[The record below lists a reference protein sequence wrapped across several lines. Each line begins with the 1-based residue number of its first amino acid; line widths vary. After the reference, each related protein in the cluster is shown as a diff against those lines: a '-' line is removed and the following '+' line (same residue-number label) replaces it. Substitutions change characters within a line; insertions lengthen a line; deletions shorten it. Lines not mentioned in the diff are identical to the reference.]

1 MLILF
6 EAETVF
12 FRLDQKT
19 NEHLTKEI
27 SGYKYFFKCNLN
39 VSVPATFSSTS
50 HVGVGRKSFSNRFNQ
65 SNGVEILWN
74 VVSHYFWKHWLKVD
88 DFIFLSRGKN
98 EKKNQSN
105 QPRWRKPSSFQF
117 FSFNFFLVHRHFSL
131 KQKITELIFVRL
143 KILLRRRWW
152 SASSF
157 ASAVGCGSTTTTTTM
172 KTTTRSS
179 GSAASA
185 AGKACACPERWGEH

>member
-1 MLILF
+1 MLFLIISENIGWKLTILF
-6 EAETVF
+6 FSLAA
-12 FRLDQKT
+12 KT
-19 NEHLTKEI
+19 
-27 SGYKYFFKCNLN
+27 
-39 VSVPATFSSTS
+39 
-50 HVGVGRKSFSNRFNQ
+50 
-65 SNGVEILWN
+65 
-74 VVSHYFWKHWLKVD
+74 
-88 DFIFLSRGKN
+88 
-98 EKKNQSN
+98 KKNQSN
-105 QPRWRKPSSFQF
+105 QPRWRKPSSIQF
-117 FSFNFFLVHRHFSL
+117 FSFNFFLVLRHFSL

-185 AGKACACPERWGEH
+185 AGKACACPERWGEHLNLLPIFVKERMSPVTKQCQRKRAKIYEILSWKQLPR

>member
-1 MLILF
+1 MFRFRQLFRRPRTSASDESRFRTDSINRTGLKFFEMLFLIISENIGWKLTILF
-6 EAETVF
+6 FSLAA
-12 FRLDQKT
+12 KT
-19 NEHLTKEI
+19 
-27 SGYKYFFKCNLN
+27 
-39 VSVPATFSSTS
+39 
-50 HVGVGRKSFSNRFNQ
+50 
-65 SNGVEILWN
+65 
-74 VVSHYFWKHWLKVD
+74 
-88 DFIFLSRGKN
+88 
-98 EKKNQSN
+98 KKNQSN

-117 FSFNFFLVHRHFSL
+117 FSFNFFLVLRHFSL